1 MIFFYYSKRFFLKVK
16 NMKGFLRFLVTEI
29 MNLFPLKV
37 FLFVPVFS
45 PDKKYKLMSIAVI
58 IS

>member
-1 MIFFYYSKRFFLKVK
+1 MIFAYYNKIFFFKVK
-16 NMKGFLRFLVTEI
+16 NMKGFLRFLVTE
-29 MNLFPLKV
+29 MVSLFPLRI

-45 PDKKYKLMSIAVI
+45 PGKNYKLMSIAVI

>member
-1 MIFFYYSKRFFLKVK
+1 MIFVYYNKRFFKVK
-16 NMKGFLRFLVTEI
+16 NMKDFLRFLVIEM
-29 MNLFPLKV
+29 MNLFPLRV

>member
-1 MIFFYYSKRFFLKVK
+1 MIFVYYNKRFFKVK
-16 NMKGFLRFLVTEI
+16 NMKGFLRFLVIEM
-29 MNLFPLKV
+29 MNLFPLRV